1 MNKELEGKVI
11 VNNVPPYAEGKYIVA
26 KASYGELWFWGAWDD
41 EDTAIDKAKDIENAV
56 VVRN

>member
-41 EDTAIDKAKDIENAV
+41 ESDAEDAVKDMENGI
-56 VVRN
+56 VVRG

>member
-26 KASYGELWFWGAWDD
+26 KSYCGEIWFHNAWDTEDEAWDD
-41 EDTAIDKAKDIENAV
+41 AKNIENGFV
-56 VVRN
+56 VKG

>member
-26 KASYGELWFWGAWDD
+26 KAVYGELWFWGAWDD
-41 EDTAIDKAKDIENAV
+41 ESEAERVAKDFENGF
-56 VVRN
+56 VVRG